1 MRMAPFAFAHRPT
14 QKYDCFA
21 RTPVYSLPT
30 TKSKLSKT
38 KLAWVQP
45 ALILVHKDPERHC
58 KTGENETAVKG
69 YYLRQRY
76 ARLPFILR
84 VISRASKDV
93 LIRVFTSEISRR
105 RKIKRRDTPS
115 IIALFFCF
123 VLLFFFF
130 VCLVFF
136 PFFFWF
142 QVCSCSCSPQ
152 TSISWSISQQKPIK
166 PRDSFK
172 IYL

>member
-21 RTPVYSLPT
+21 KTPVYSLPT
-30 TKSKLSKT
+30 TKSKLSKK

-45 ALILVHKDPERHC
+45 ALTLVHKDPERHC

-93 LIRVFTSEISRR
+93 LIRVFTSEISCRR
-105 RKIKRRDTPS
+105 NIKRRDTPS
-115 IIALFFCF
+115 IIALFLVLFCC
-123 VLLFFFF
+123 FF
-130 VCLVFF
+130 VCLFLF
-136 PFFFWF
+136 LFFWF
-142 QVCSCSCSPQ
+142 EGCSYSCSPQ
-152 TSISWSISQQKPIK
+152 TSISWSISQQKAIK